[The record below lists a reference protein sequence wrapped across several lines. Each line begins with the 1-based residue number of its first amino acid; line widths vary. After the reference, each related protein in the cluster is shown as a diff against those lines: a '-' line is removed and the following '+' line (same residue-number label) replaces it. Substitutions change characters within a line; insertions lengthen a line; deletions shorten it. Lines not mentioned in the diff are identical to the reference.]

1 MKIIN
6 KFLLFVAIVSIFG
19 ACKKDE
25 IQSVVNP
32 GAAAT
37 LTLSKSSV
45 VLTKDNADV
54 EALTASWDRPNYG
67 YEAAVNYVLTF
78 NKKGGADSTAVKVDA
93 GTDLK
98 KSFTNSALNSILL
111 SAGLEPEK
119 AADLDVYVTS
129 FIQGDKY
136 PLKSTVKNFNGT
148 AYTTK
153 VDLSS
158 TWGVVGSGTPNGWNG
173 PDVPFYKTSKL
184 DVLKSYI
191 TLVDGEIKFRTNNDW
206 TVNYGD
212 DGANGTL
219 EPGGAN
225 IAVKAGIYVITFDV
239 TNKTY
244 TIEKLSW
251 GIVGSAAPNGW
262 NGPDVAMTYNPYND
276 TWNTIVGLLDG
287 EIKFRLNNDWAV
299 NYGDD
304 GANKTLEAG
313 GANIAVTKGSYQIS
327 LDVTNKTYT
336 IKEQKLWGLVGS
348 ATPNGWNGPDT
359 KFNYN
364 FITELWELNN
374 ITLVAGEVKFRLGDD
389 WAVNFGDDGANG
401 SLEAGGANIAVSAGT
416 YSYVLDL
423 RDKAKPSYT
432 FTKK

>member
-1 MKIIN
+1 
-6 KFLLFVAIVSIFG
+6 
-19 ACKKDE
+19 
-25 IQSVVNP
+25 
-32 GAAAT
+32 
-37 LTLSKSSV
+37 
-45 VLTKDNADV
+45 
-54 EALTASWDRPNYG
+54 
-67 YEAAVNYVLTF
+67 
-78 NKKGGADSTAVKVDA
+78 
-93 GTDLK
+93 LK

-153 VDLSS
+153 VDLST

-276 TWNTIVGLLDG
+276 TWNTIVSLLDG
-287 EIKFRLNNDWAV
+287 EIKFRLNNDWTL

-304 GANKTLEAG
+304 GANNTLEAG
-313 GANIAVTKGSYQIS
+313 GANIAVTKGSYQIT

-336 IKEQKLWGLVGS
+336 IKEQKLWGIVGS
-348 ATPNGWNGPDT
+348 ATPNGWNGPDA

-389 WAVNFGDDGANG
+389 WTVNFGDDGANG
-401 SLEAGGANIAVSAGT
+401 SLEAGGANIVVSAGT